1 MQSDEGQKNKVRDR
15 WNALLRYDDE
25 IRAAAE
31 KLRPFGDSWVN
42 KLGQAYFAL
51 YEDRQYLPN
60 IVSRLIEEAERD
72 EAQCWT
78 IPFRQT
84 ADGNRCTE
92 ESLSI
97 LRAAEAQGYTLGVEK
112 DKTFT
117 VTKSGKG
124 TTYLRSNSDIQRFWQ
139 FAQILPRSSRAVR
152 PANGTTMTS
161 TRSAMTPL
169 SAASSRFTPRP

>member
-1 MQSDEGQKNKVRDR
+1 
-15 WNALLRYDDE
+15 LLRYDDE

-51 YEDRQYLPN
+51 NEDRQYLPN
-60 IVSRLIEEAERD
+60 IVSRLIEEAERDKAQLIEETERD